1 MTLFAC
7 DQDLLI
13 ENKHFFGK
21 LVDILK
27 RNTDI
32 TDILPIQHSKVPL
45 IKMKFRGIDI
55 DLLFA
60 RISAPFI
67 RSDMNSL
74 QDDGILKNCDEAS
87 ILSLNGCRVT
97 DLILELVP
105 NKENF
110 RVLLRWVKLWAKK
123 NRGIYSNVIGYL
135 GGATWAILWAKVC
148 QKYPDFKPNQLLLK
162 FFWFFI
168 NWKWPEPV
176 LIQEIIDSSDNVKI
190 TKISSIWNPLY
201 KSKNIMTIVT
211 PGFPAFN
218 STFNVSNTTK
228 NIILKEFQRA
238 SELMIKIANKELPWN
253 RLFEKFDFLNE
264 YQFYLKIDV
273 LTNKY
278 DDQKYLGYIES
289 KLK

>member
-60 RISAPFI
+60 RISAPYI

-110 RVLLRWVKLWAKK
+110 RVLLRWIKLWAKK
-123 NRGIYSNVIGYL
+123 IEEY
-135 GGATWAILWAKVC
+135 
-148 QKYPDFKPNQLLLK
+148 
-162 FFWFFI
+162 
-168 NWKWPEPV
+168 
-176 LIQEIIDSSDNVKI
+176 IQ
-190 TKISSIWNPLY
+190 
-201 KSKNIMTIVT
+201 M
-211 PGFPAFN
+211 
-218 STFNVSNTTK
+218 
-228 NIILKEFQRA
+228 
-238 SELMIKIANKELPWN
+238 
-253 RLFEKFDFLNE
+253 
-264 YQFYLKIDV
+264 
-273 LTNKY
+273 
-278 DDQKYLGYIES
+278 
-289 KLK
+289 